1 MYPFAFALLFVT
13 HPAGL
18 LLLAVFAAW
27 IPKIVKVLFWLASAA
42 SVAFGFASIAV
53 PGFGT
58 KLANGGTSG
67 SSYTNVAQVTDVKLP
82 IGKIKTDDITN
93 FDSPT
98 AGGGG
103 SVYQEFIKTMVE
115 AGDVSFGMV
124 FSPTDPTQQH
134 VAANLQNSPTTSLEY
149 WRLTSQDGTTY
160 VFQGMISSDDS
171 DFKFDKA
178 VLVKAS
184 IKVSGPI
191 TITWS

>member
-1 MYPFAFALLFVT
+1 M
-13 HPAGL
+13 
-18 LLLAVFAAW
+18 
-27 IPKIVKVLFWLASAA
+27 
-42 SVAFGFASIAV
+42 ASIAV

-58 KLANGGTSG
+58 KLANGGASG
-67 SSYTNVAQVTDVKLP
+67 TSYTNVAQVTDVKLP

-98 AGGGG
+98 ASGGGA
-103 SVYQEFIKTMVE
+103 VYQEFIKTMVE

-124 FSPTDPTQQH
+124 MSPTDPTQQH
-134 VAANLQNSPTTSLEY
+134 VAASLQASPTTSLEY

-160 VFQGMISSDDS
+160 IFQGFISGDDF

-178 VLVKAS
+178 VVGKAS

-191 TITWS
+191 NVTWS

>member
-1 MYPFAFALLFVT
+1 M
-13 HPAGL
+13 
-18 LLLAVFAAW
+18 
-27 IPKIVKVLFWLASAA
+27 
-42 SVAFGFASIAV
+42 ASIAV
-53 PGFGT
+53 PGFGS
-58 KLANGGTSG
+58 KLANGGVSG

-103 SVYQEFIKTMVE
+103 AVYQEYIKTMVD
-115 AGDVSFGMV
+115 AGDVTFGMV

-134 VAANLQNSPTTSLEY
+134 VAATLQNSPTTSLEY

-160 VFQGMISSDDS
+160 IFQGYISGDDF

-178 VLVKAS
+178 VLAKAS
-184 IKVSGPI
+184 IKVSGPVN
-191 TITWS
+191 ITWS

>member
-1 MYPFAFALLFVT
+1 M
-13 HPAGL
+13 
-18 LLLAVFAAW
+18 
-27 IPKIVKVLFWLASAA
+27 S
-42 SVAFGFASIAV
+42 SIAV

-67 SSYTNVAQVTDVKLP
+67 ASYTNIAQVTDVKLP

-98 AGGGG
+98 SGGGG
-103 SVYQEFIKTMVE
+103 AVYAEFIKTMVE
-115 AGDVSFGMV
+115 AGSVSFGMV
-124 FSPTDPTQQH
+124 FSPTDPTQQA
-134 VAANLQNSPTTSLEY
+134 VAANLQASPTTALNY
-149 WRLTSQDGTTY
+149 WKLTSQDGTTF
-160 VFQGMISSDDS
+160 VFQGMIESDDP

-178 VLVKAS
+178 VIGKAS